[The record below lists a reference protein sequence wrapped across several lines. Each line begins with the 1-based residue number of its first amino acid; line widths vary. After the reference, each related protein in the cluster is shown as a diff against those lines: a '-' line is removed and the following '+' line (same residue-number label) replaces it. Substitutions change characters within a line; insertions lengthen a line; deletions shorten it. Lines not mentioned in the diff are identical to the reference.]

1 MPLTTR
7 SIRVGGLVTIA
18 CLLMLCRPS
27 LAWKSAESA
36 APPLGPYL
44 DDIKAAK
51 GVSFVSDC
59 QLDDHSKAL
68 MIIRPNNPIGQF
80 YAIYDRAA
88 NGSAVVSIEGR
99 VNIAQPIP
107 QVIWT
112 DGVTT
117 SEIRKKLGESLLNQ
131 PFRLVPSARI
141 DDVFRLP
148 ANQLC

>member
-1 MPLTTR
+1 MALTTR
-7 SIRVGGLVTIA
+7 PIRAGGLAAA
-18 CLLMLCRPS
+18 CAFLLSFPA
-27 LAWKSAESA
+27 LAWKQADYA
-36 APPLGPYL
+36 APPLGPVL
-44 DDIKAAK
+44 NDIKAAK

-59 QLDDHSKAL
+59 QLDDHSKAV
-68 MIIRPNNPIGQF
+68 MIIRPNNPIGVF

-99 VNIAQPIP
+99 VNIAQPTP

-117 SEIRKKLGESLLNQ
+117 SELRKKLGDSLLDQ
-131 PFRLVPSARI
+131 PFRLIPASRI
-141 DDVFRLP
+141 DDIFQKP